1 MPMKDAAWT
10 WIEDNKERLIEI
22 SDKIWGYAE
31 LGLVEEKSAK
41 LLADELESHGFNV
54 ERGVGDMPTAFY
66 GVWGSGEPVIGVMG
80 STTPYPA

>member
-1 MPMKDAAWT
+1 MKDTAWA

-22 SDKIWGYAE
+22 SDEIWGYAE

-54 ERGVGDMPTAFY
+54 ERGVCPRPSME
-66 GVWGSGEPVIGVMG
+66 SGEAASP
-80 STTPYPA
+80 